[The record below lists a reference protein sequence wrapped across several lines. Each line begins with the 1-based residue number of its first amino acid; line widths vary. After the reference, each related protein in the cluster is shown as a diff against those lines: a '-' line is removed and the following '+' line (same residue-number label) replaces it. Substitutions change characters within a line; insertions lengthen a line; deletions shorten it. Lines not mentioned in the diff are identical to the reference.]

1 MFKRGAITKASPLS
15 PRDRFWGVGAAF
27 SALYCIALSFMLF
40 RPEARRRFAIGLV
53 VFISCF
59 YFVRNKKGVSVGI
72 AVFVALRIAW
82 GLITTVLQRTK

>member
-1 MFKRGAITKASPLS
+1 MFKRSPIAKASPLS

-40 RPEARRRFAIGLV
+40 QPEAMRRFAIGLM
-53 VFISCF
+53 VFLFCF

-72 AVFVALRIAW
+72 AVFVALRIVW
-82 GLITTVLQRTK
+82 GLITAVLQSPK